1 MMWEVPKK
9 IWAQLEVPLRSYS
22 QNMFIGIL
30 LSDVIKCKTES
41 LRASFLD
48 ILFDTFKTLKY
59 LWWIHWCFSYD
70 IGDKIQSS
78 ILQSR
83 KMVAVASLI
92 DMLPI
97 EGPVLRQCHN
107 TETPTLVSWQCGN
120 TETTLI
126 FIVNFNIFD
135 WNYKENH
142 HFWQKVEHHHFCQ
155 NEKSSIFAQI
165 LQYCFFEKKWK
176 NHQFWQK
183 FEKSSMVE
191 FFYISGEC
199 RKCAKIFDTRFCLV
213 NHH

>member
-1 MMWEVPKK
+1 MCELALFGKFKEWSKILASVLKTCVYDVRSSKK

-97 EGPVLRQCHN
+97 EGPVLRQCHDTDTGVMTVSQHWDN
-107 TETPTLVSWQCGN
+107 TDIYSN
-120 TETTLI
+120 K
-126 FIVNFNIFD
+126 F
-135 WNYKENH
+135 Y
-142 HFWQKVEHHHFCQ
+142 
-155 NEKSSIFAQI
+155 
-165 LQYCFFEKKWK
+165 QY
-176 NHQFWQK
+176 
-183 FEKSSMVE
+183 
-191 FFYISGEC
+191 
-199 RKCAKIFDTRFCLV
+199 R
-213 NHH
+213 

>member
-1 MMWEVPKK
+1 MWEVPKK

-107 TETPTLVSWQCGN
+107 TETLTLVSWQCRN

-126 FIVNFNIFD
+126 FIVINFINIDKRMISKYLTEIIKKIIIFGKKL
-135 WNYKENH
+135 NIT
-142 HFWQKVEHHHFCQ
+142 
-155 NEKSSIFAQI
+155 IFA
-165 LQYCFFEKKWK
+165 KMK
-176 NHQFWQK
+176 NHQFLPK
-183 FEKSSMVE
+183 FYNIVSLKKNEKIIN
-191 FFYISGEC
+191 FG
-199 RKCAKIFDTRFCLV
+199 RNLK
-213 NHH
+213 NHQW